1 MKRKS
6 DLFSIIIVLGFLA
19 VLVVGALLSG
29 GLFKEMGTQL
39 KQTLNDGTLEG
50 DALDNSLAAA
60 DVLETDAPNYLDNFM
75 FWFLIAICLGMLISG
90 LFLDFEPAVV
100 IILMIVGLLAVGLST
115 FVANFY
121 DELANDAAISGA
133 ASSMGM
139 SAAVFGVYFPIIIF
153 IIFILTMIIMYSRK
167 GGADGRF

>member
-1 MKRKS
+1 MKRKA
-6 DLFSIIIVLGFLA
+6 DLFSIIIVLAFLG
-19 VLVVGALLSG
+19 VLVIGGLLAG
-29 GLFKEMGTQL
+29 GLFKDFGTQL
-39 KQTLNDGTLEG
+39 KDTISSSDLEG
-50 DALDNSLAAA
+50 DALTNSLAAA
-60 DVLETDAPNYLDNFM
+60 DVMETDAPNYLDNFM

-100 IILMIVGLLAVGLST
+100 IILMLVGLLAVGLST
-115 FVANFY
+115 FVSNFY

-133 ASSMGM
+133 ASSMTM

-153 IIFILTMIIMYSRK
+153 VIFILTMIIMYSRK

>member
-6 DLFSIIIVLGFLA
+6 DLFSIIIVLAFLA
-19 VLVVGALLSG
+19 VLVIGALLSG

-39 KQTLNDGTLEG
+39 KQTLNDGNLEG
-50 DALDNSLAAA
+50 DALTNSLAAA

-115 FVANFY
+115 FVSNFY